1 MPYIWG
7 LLTGILLTVLV
18 VFLVDNVGERGSR
31 DFVNWDYVGETLGT
45 SVKQAGE
52 KVREEVHDATAP
64 EGGKPAEPAPAE
76 SQ

>member
-7 LLTGILLTVLV
+7 LLTGILLTILV
-18 VFLVDNVGERGSR
+18 VFLIDTVDDPGAR
-31 DFVNWDYVGETLGT
+31 DFVNWDSVGEKLGA
-45 SVKQAGE
+45 SVKEASE

-64 EGGKPAEPAPAE
+64 KQDQPADPAP

>member
-18 VFLVDNVGERGSR
+18 VFLVDNVDDRGSR
-31 DFVNWDYVGETLGT
+31 DFVNWDYVVETLGT

-52 KVREEVHDATAP
+52 KVREGVHDATAP

>member
-18 VFLVDNVGERGSR
+18 VFLVDNVDDRGSR

-64 EGGKPAEPAPAE
+64 EGGKTETIHRT
-76 SQ
+76 QKD